1 MHAQDIVQRFIHLH
15 LGAMHAARRKVL
27 VLAVSAIV
35 GGHFLS
41 LTRIARA
48 MSGSIRVKAAL
59 KRVDRLIGHGRIEE
73 EAGLVGALLLEQL
86 SRLSGPLVIIVDWS
100 PVNPGGSFVE
110 LRAAVSYPGMGRAL
124 SVYQQVHPQ
133 SLLGNCQLE
142 CALLDRLH
150 AWLGGRR
157 GVIVVT
163 DAGFRR
169 PWFAHVERLGWSWL
183 GRVRGGVLLAEP
195 GKQACKPWQWRW
207 ARDWFTQAS
216 GRAKRIGGCLLS
228 KRGRWPCEVVL
239 VQRRVL
245 VQGKRYRCPGY
256 GSPGR
261 AAREARASAREPWL
275 LVHSA
280 GMNGYT
286 PQQIVAFYAA
296 RMHIEECFRDN
307 KSLRFGMGQ
316 ELGRSRS
323 ALRLHALLL
332 IATLASFLMW
342 HIGQLAE
349 AEGLHRH
356 FKATTRLKRE
366 LSLISLARLIC
377 TLAPHHLSHFAVHA
391 LYERLEIRE

>member
-15 LGAMHAARRKVL
+15 LSAMHAARRKVL

-48 MSGSIRVKAAL
+48 MSGSLRVKAAL
-59 KRVDRLIGHGRIEE
+59 KRVDRLIGHGRIEQ

-124 SVYQQVHPQ
+124 SVYQQVYPQ
-133 SLLGNCQLE
+133 SKLGNCKIE
-142 CALLDRLH
+142 CALLDQLH
-150 AWLGGRR
+150 QWLGARSA
-157 GVIVVT
+157 VIVVS

-169 PWFAHVERLGWSWL
+169 PWFAHVESLGWGWV
-183 GRVRGGVLLAEP
+183 GRVRRGVSLAQGSQP
-195 GKQACKPWQWRW
+195 PCARCWQAVGEWF
-207 ARDWFTQAS
+207 ARAS
-216 GRAKRIGGCLLS
+216 GRAKRISNCLLS
-228 KRGRWPCEVVL
+228 KRGCWPCEVVL
-239 VQRRVL
+239 VRKRL
-245 VQGKRYRCPGY
+245 IGGKRYRCPGY
-256 GSPGR
+256 GSPSR
-261 AAREARASAREPWL
+261 ATHEARQSAREPWL

-280 GMNGYT
+280 PLSAYA
-286 PQQIVAFYAA
+286 PEQIVAFYAA

-377 TLAPHHLSHFAVHA
+377 TLAPHHLSQFAVHA
-391 LYERLEIRE
+391 LYERLEIRQ